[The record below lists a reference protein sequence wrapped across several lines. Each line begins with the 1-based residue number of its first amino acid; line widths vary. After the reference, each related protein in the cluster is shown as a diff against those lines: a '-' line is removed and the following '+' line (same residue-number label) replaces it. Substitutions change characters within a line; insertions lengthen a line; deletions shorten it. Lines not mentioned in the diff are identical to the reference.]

1 MTKLVGRACKVNA
14 KVVETVVE
22 YKRVYRRV
30 VARGE
35 GLLGEYFTVDVT
47 QKGVPGDEGGG
58 VQRVS
63 KGPGR

>member
-1 MTKLVGRACKVNA
+1 MTELVEGACEINTKVI
-14 KVVETVVE
+14 ETVVE
-22 YKRVYRRV
+22 YKRVHRRV

-35 GLLGEYFTVDVT
+35 GLLGEYFIVDVT

-63 KGPGR
+63 KDPGR